1 MPFNEKITLTFKVRR
16 PHLLDIDSYLFNDD
30 DFTITSND
38 DRMGESPEFDE
49 SSREAIKNSQI
60 SQGRKA
66 PSDE

>member
-1 MPFNEKITLTFKVRR
+1 MPFNDKSTLIFKVRR
-16 PHLLDIDSYLFNDD
+16 PHLLDIDSYLMNDD

-38 DRMGESPEFDE
+38 DRMSESPEFDE

-60 SQGRKA
+60 PQERNS